1 MRAALNEAKAT
12 GSDNIRTGDNG
23 GRYSAIPWD
32 LVPSGNAGM
41 EATGDA
47 VTDTSQNDTEADE
60 RFVYNG
66 NNEVQGTDSSMGT
79 QGSETE

>member
-1 MRAALNEAKAT
+1 MRVALNEAKAER
-12 GSDNIRTGDNG
+12 SDNIRTGNNS
-23 GRYSAIPWD
+23 GRYPSIPWD
-32 LVPSGNAGM
+32 LVPSGNARM
-41 EATGDA
+41 ETTGNA
-47 VTDTSQNDTEADE
+47 VADTSQNDTEADE